1 MKRDDFPAFFTNPYN
16 SLLFFSFVTASPC
29 PQSCHQGVGTSP
41 TGGNWTSRMTS
52 LECLWSCH
60 VDSCQFEGLPS
71 CDIHVTAGGHPE
83 WGRLK
88 ANKSLLAF
96 ISDILCIINLYI
108 YIVSISVSIDLS
120 IHPFHSIP
128 FHSIP
133 SHPIPSHPI
142 PSHPIPSHPIHPFIH
157 PSYIV

>member
-83 WGRLK
+83 WGCLK

-108 YIVSISVSIDLS
+108 YSINLCIYRSV
-120 IHPFHSIP
+120 HPSIP

-133 SHPIPSHPI
+133 FHPIPSHPI
-142 PSHPIPSHPIHPFIH
+142 PSHPSIYPCII
-157 PSYIV
+157 YRIIEN